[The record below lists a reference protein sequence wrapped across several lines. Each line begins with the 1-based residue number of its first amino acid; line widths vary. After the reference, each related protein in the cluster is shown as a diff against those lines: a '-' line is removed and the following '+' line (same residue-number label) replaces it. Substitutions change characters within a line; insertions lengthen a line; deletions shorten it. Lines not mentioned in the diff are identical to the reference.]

1 MLNGIARLIK
11 GKKAIEIEE
20 LCNKYLTQKEL
31 MKKTLYGICFLF
43 LPIFS
48 IYLFL
53 IINGGTTLYNSKTPF
68 FVFLIIVS
76 LSSRIGSFFVNARF
90 FAIAKERK
98 SLEEK

>member
-31 MKKTLYGICFLF
+31 MKKTLYGI
-43 LPIFS
+43 
-48 IYLFL
+48 

-76 LSSRIGSFFVNARF
+76 FSSRIGSFFVNARF